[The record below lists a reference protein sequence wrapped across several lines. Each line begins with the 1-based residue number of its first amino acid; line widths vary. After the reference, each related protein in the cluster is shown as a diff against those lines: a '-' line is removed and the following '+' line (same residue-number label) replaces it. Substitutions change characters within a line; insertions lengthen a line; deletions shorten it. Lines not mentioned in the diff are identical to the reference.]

1 MKHIH
6 QTIAAITRPV
16 AALTITI
23 AALMSFSSCQKDP
36 NIDTGIA
43 AEKFT
48 LSAHERRCQNT
59 DKTFDWTI
67 SSSGKTDSIDEEID
81 DMYVTSV
88 NELTLNSTAPV
99 NVVSTNTAAVAVQK
113 LSATSYRLTY
123 VADGEAD
130 IQVWN
135 GGTSFNRGAN
145 KTQFHV
151 KAQSLVRP
159 THAVF
164 RYDGEILKV
173 QFYDEKG
180 WQNAYDNMVGWGVWQ
195 RTIVTKASEAGSSGE
210 IPAKVIH
217 HLEFVGLEPEN
228 TSFRK
233 AFWDTSN
240 LRLTFRNSDANY
252 ERLITQYPN
261 TLEPWYVWCEK
272 NGYDISSW
280 VENDLGDYG
289 SFHKEY
295 YFAKQFGS
303 DTSLFCVISVGEG
316 RDKRMT
322 GITWDSNGK

>member
-23 AALMSFSSCQKDP
+23 AALMSNTSCQKDP
-36 NIDTGIA
+36 NIDTGLA

-48 LSAHERRCQNT
+48 LSAHERRCQET
-59 DKTFDWTI
+59 EKTFDWTI
-67 SSSGKTDSIDEEID
+67 SPSGKTDSVDESID
-81 DMYVTSV
+81 DMYVTTV
-88 NELTLNSTAPV
+88 NELTLSSTASV
-99 NVVSTNTAAVAVQK
+99 NVSSTNPKAVAVQK

-135 GGTSFNRGAN
+135 GGNSFNRGAN

-151 KAQSLVRP
+151 KAQNLVRP

-164 RYDGEILKV
+164 RYDGEVLKV

-195 RTIVTKASEAGSSGE
+195 RTIVTSASESGN
-210 IPAKVIH
+210 PAKVVH

-240 LRLTFRNSDANY
+240 IRLLFRKSEAEYDMYVVRNPDH
-252 ERLITQYPN
+252 IV
-261 TLEPWYVWCEK
+261 PWHVWCEK
-272 NGYDISSW
+272 FGYDISSW

-289 SFHKEY
+289 SFHKEF
-295 YFAKQFGS
+295 YFASQFGM
-303 DTSLFCVISVGEG
+303 DGGLLCVISVGEG

-322 GITWDSNGK
+322 GVTWDEHGK